1 MQITLK
7 TGAPATLKTGC
18 LVIGVAAGSRL
29 TGTAA
34 ALDRDGV
41 LARLIKRGDFEGKLG
56 QTFLTHD
63 LTGTSAERV
72 LLVGLGKQDK
82 VETQCLRKA
91 LIRATQVL
99 AETGAADAVC
109 TVGEALPETAMGGA
123 GATGGSAPAA
133 TALP

>member
-18 LVIGVAAGSRL
+18 LVIGVAAGARL

-41 LARLIKRGDFEGKLG
+41 LARLIIRGDFEGKLG

-91 LIRATQVL
+91 LIRATLVL
-99 AETGAADAVC
+99 AETGAADAVFA
-109 TVGEALPETAMGGA
+109 VGDLKQGALDDYWLAR
-123 GATGGSAPAA
+123 PA
-133 TALP
+133 